1 MSLPSAVV
9 FSRYLL
15 LHFITTLNKWF
26 TFPWQWSPPTGDCGV
41 VVGNTRNFLCLWWE
55 SQRSRPCHATW
66 ARVLA
71 LAWQEGRWEGRSA
84 VQASV
89 SSPHRQHQPGPGP
102 HYLTGCPNPPSDI
115 TTFATPLFGSTLL
128 DTSLFEYFLSIRLYW
143 YLVWLRSRGFVYS
156 GWLHRGSG
164 AR

>member
-9 FSRYLL
+9 FSRYLS
-15 LHFITTLNKWF
+15 LHFITTLHKWF
-26 TFPWQWSPPTGDCGV
+26 TFPWQWTLFPPRLLTV
-41 VVGNTRNFLCLWWE
+41 AWLSEILEIFVCLWWE

-71 LAWQEGRWEGRSA
+71 LAWQEGRWEGLSA
-84 VQASV
+84 VQASAV
-89 SSPHRQHQPGPGP
+89 SPVPTGSPSLVRA
-102 HYLTGCPNPPSDI
+102 LI
-115 TTFATPLFGSTLL
+115 TWRRAVLILRLYFHFRHSFIWF
-128 DTSLFEYFLSIRLYW
+128 SLFEYFLSIRLYW
-143 YLVWLRSRGFVYS
+143 YLVWLRLRGFVYS